1 LTGTAARRE
10 YLHGIGAASAVTL
23 HTSVGEIVM
32 YWLFLLLALGAF
44 FLAFSTTHAWL
55 LVLALLAALLFLLA
69 WAKGLYVARF
79 GSVNTVPRP
88 LHAAELQALRA
99 QLQPAASPDPTAT
112 PAPTVQATA
121 TPSASSGDREL
132 PQP

>member
-1 LTGTAARRE
+1 
-10 YLHGIGAASAVTL
+10 
-23 HTSVGEIVM
+23 M

-44 FLAFSTTHAWL
+44 LFAFSTTQAWL
-55 LVLALLAALLFLLA
+55 LVLALLVALVFLLL

-79 GSVNTVPRP
+79 GGVSSVPRP

-99 QLQPAASPDPTAT
+99 QFQAKNDPVAATTAAPPTAT
-112 PAPTVQATA
+112 PPPVNPPAAA
-121 TPSASSGDREL
+121 GDREL

>member
-1 LTGTAARRE
+1 
-10 YLHGIGAASAVTL
+10 
-23 HTSVGEIVM
+23 M

-44 FLAFSTTHAWL
+44 LLAFSTTQAWQL
-55 LVLALLAALLFLLA
+55 TLALLAALVFLLL

-79 GSVNTVPRP
+79 GGMSSEPRP

-99 QLQPAASPDPTAT
+99 ELQPKADPATTAPIGSVAAAHVDPA
-112 PAPTVQATA
+112 ATA
-121 TPSASSGDREL
+121 DDREL

>member
-1 LTGTAARRE
+1 
-10 YLHGIGAASAVTL
+10 
-23 HTSVGEIVM
+23 M

-44 FLAFSTTHAWL
+44 LLAFSTTHSWL
-55 LVLALLAALLFLLA
+55 LVLALLAALVFLLL

-79 GSVNTVPRP
+79 GGMNTVPRP

-99 QLQPAASPDPTAT
+99 QLRPNAEASTAT
-112 PAPTVQATA
+112 PAASVAQAA
-121 TPSASSGDREL
+121 ASPSAPANDREL

>member
-1 LTGTAARRE
+1 
-10 YLHGIGAASAVTL
+10 
-23 HTSVGEIVM
+23 M

-44 FLAFSTTHAWL
+44 LFAFSTTQAWL
-55 LVLALLAALLFLLA
+55 LVLALLAALVFLLL

-79 GSVNTVPRP
+79 GGVSSVPRP

-99 QLQPAASPDPTAT
+99 QFQAKNDPGVAATATTAAPPTAT
-112 PAPTVQATA
+112 PPPVNPPAAA
-121 TPSASSGDREL
+121 GDREL

>member
-1 LTGTAARRE
+1 
-10 YLHGIGAASAVTL
+10 
-23 HTSVGEIVM
+23 M

-69 WAKGLYVARF
+69 WASGLYVARF
-79 GSVNTVPRP
+79 GSVNTVRRP
-88 LHAAELQALRA
+88 PHAAELQALRA
-99 QLQPAASPDPTAT
+99 QLQPTASPDPTAT